1 MDRIQHPGARRAAL
15 TARIVAAYV
24 AGQTLPASALPEV
37 IRKVGRALACDP
49 QAAATA
55 AMPIPA
61 VPIEASVR
69 DGFLICLEDGRRFR
83 SLKRHLRT
91 VYDLTPAAY
100 RTRWGLPDDYPM
112 VAPAYS
118 ANRSALAKAIG
129 LGSAAQ
135 RSGVV
140 LWQAGG
146 QVQVA

>member
-1 MDRIQHPGARRAAL
+1 MDRIQHPGARTAAL

-24 AGQTLPASALPEV
+24 GAQPLPASALPEV
-37 IRKVGRALACDP
+37 IRGVSQALLGDVP
-49 QAAATA
+49 PAAATRG
-55 AMPIPA
+55 PA

-83 SLKRHLRT
+83 TLKRHLRT
-91 VYDLTPAAY
+91 VYDLTPEAY
-100 RTRWGLPDDYPM
+100 RARWGLPADYPM

-129 LGSAAQ
+129 LGSAGQ
-135 RSGVV
+135 RGGVV
-140 LWQAGG
+140 LWQAGA